1 MMSKRRPAGTLA
13 AVLITAAATSALSTP
28 AHSAPDTASKAP
40 TRAPVT
46 CFATT
51 CHGLD
56 PIATHCVDDAVTIAD
71 ATLGGRI
78 VRLRYSAEC
87 RAAWA
92 QLWFGKPDDRAYVRT
107 EDNGGHTI
115 AIQSIT
121 VRPGNE
127 NSVYT
132 PMVNDKDLKA
142 TACAE
147 IPSLPPD
154 SDTACTIFY

>member
-1 MMSKRRPAGTLA
+1 MMSNRRPGGALA
-13 AVLITAAATSALSTP
+13 AGLIAAAATSTFSHP
-28 AHSAPDTASKAP
+28 AQAAPEAAPKAP
-40 TRAPVT
+40 AQAPVT
-46 CFATT
+46 CYATS

-56 PIATHCVDDAVTIAD
+56 PIETHCVDDAVTIDD
-71 ATLGGRI
+71 ATLDGRI

-107 EDNGGHTI
+107 EEDGRLVAVT
-115 AIQSIT
+115 SVT
-121 VRPGNE
+121 VRPWDG

-132 PMVNDKDLKA
+132 PMVNDKNLKA
-142 TACAE
+142 KACLE
-147 IPSLPPD
+147 LPPD